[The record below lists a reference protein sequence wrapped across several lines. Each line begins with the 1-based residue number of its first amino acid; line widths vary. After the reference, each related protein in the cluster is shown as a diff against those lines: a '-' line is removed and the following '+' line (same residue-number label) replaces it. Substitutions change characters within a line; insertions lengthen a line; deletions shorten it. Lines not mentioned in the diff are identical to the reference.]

1 MLTRVEQN
9 DATPQTSEKRGRGRP
24 RKNPESSTPKLAY
37 DGPKRGRGRPRK
49 IVSETSPEAVTPSG
63 PKRGRGRPRKDSG
76 MEISPQIAKIIR

>member
-1 MLTRVEQN
+1 MTRVEQN

-24 RKNPESSTPKLAY
+24 RKHPEISTPKLAY

-49 IVSETSPEAVTPSG
+49 IVSETSPEVATPSG

-76 MEISPQIAKIIR
+76 MEISWQIVITMR